1 MPSRKTFVAAMAVSA
16 TALLGASPSPPASPS
31 PKPKKNA
38 ASDAA
43 RALAEEMRRFDS
55 QLTPKQIEAI
65 AGGIDAN
72 LRLGKRLN
80 PGGKVLHNWDEP
92 DVPFRVGS

>member
-1 MPSRKTFVAAMAVSA
+1 MPSRKSFVAAIAVSA
-16 TALLGASPSPPASPS
+16 TALLGASPKKSAPS
-31 PKPKKNA
+31 G
-38 ASDAA
+38 AA

-55 QLTPKQIEAI
+55 QLTAEQIDAI
-65 AGGIDAN
+65 AGSIDGN

-92 DVPFRVGS
+92 DVPFRVPS